1 MPRRHPRPG
10 HRGPRGSV
18 RIIGGSWRGRRIGIV
33 EAADLRPTP
42 DRVRETLFNWLSP
55 VIAGA
60 RCLDL
65 YAGTGVLGLEA
76 LSRGAASCWFVER
89 NREAAVAIEAAL
101 RMLDHPGG
109 HAGSHPGS
117 HPGSEA
123 SRVLEADA
131 GAWLARPAPA
141 SFDIVFLD
149 PPYAA
154 GALAG
159 LCTLLARGWLAPR
172 GLAYMETARS
182 QALPD
187 LPETWRWHREAVAGD
202 VRYAL
207 AAVRSS

>member
-55 VIAGA
+55 VITGA

-76 LSRGAASCWFVER
+76 LSRGAASCWFVEC
-89 NREAAVAIEAAL
+89 NREAAAAIETAL
-101 RMLDHPGG
+101 RMLGP
-109 HAGSHPGS
+109 PGS
-117 HPGSEA
+117 HPGNDA

-131 GAWLARPAPA
+131 GAWLARSAPA

-187 LPETWRWHREAVAGD
+187 LPETWQWHREAVAGD